1 MTEIIVRTPTARA
14 VGSFK
19 IPGKPL
25 TVLVPVTKDAYG
37 DQISLSHI
45 VEDVVGLHSD
55 DKTAKVA
62 GARAA
67 SQFNQDWPAIRRAQ
81 AAARLSAKR
90 PKALLTPVMDNTGE
104 IRGYKVLIAYTQN
117 EVAQF
122 KEHYISRE
130 SAEAS
135 LRG

>member
-1 MTEIIVRTPTARA
+1 MTEILVRTPVESA

-19 IPGKPL
+19 LPGMNQ

-37 DQISLSHI
+37 DEKSLSQL
-45 VEDVVGLHSD
+45 VEDVVGKHSD
-55 DKTAKVA
+55 NKTAQIA
-62 GARAA
+62 GRQAMA
-67 SQFNQDWPAIRRAQ
+67 QFNQDWPAIRRAQ
-81 AAARLSAKR
+81 AVARLSAKR
-90 PKALLTPVMDNTGE
+90 PKALLTPVMDNAGE

-130 SAEAS
+130 AAEAT